1 MSEEEESQE
10 LVKADAA
17 AELEM
22 LGGQERGVGG
32 RLWSGFVKTKE
43 HRRFVEFCEACR
55 RSRRI
60 GICYGVSGVG
70 KTQSARQYTQWD
82 EIEPLLS
89 WHGVVQPRLSADNPR
104 PSAAFYAPTA
114 TVTARQMEK
123 DLALLRWSLRV
134 VGEAASSVPQAVE
147 TVEGMVRPGKIDLL
161 IIDEADR
168 LKSLALEVL
177 RDIYDR
183 NAMGLI
189 LLGLPGIERR
199 IAAYY
204 PQVQSRVGFVHQ
216 YRALD
221 RQEQSELIQKEI
233 RTLKSGGE
241 GKIEK
246 DAIALI
252 IRLTGGKFRQMESL
266 LEEIYRIMQINEDVD
281 VVSKEV
287 VEAAREQLA

>member
-161 IIDEADR
+161 IIDEAAYVPD
-168 LKSLALEVL
+168 SLYHALNPMLAV
-177 RDIYDR
+177 
-183 NAMGLI
+183 
-189 LLGLPGIERR
+189 
-199 IAAYY
+199 
-204 PQVQSRVGFVHQ
+204 
-216 YRALD
+216 
-221 RQEQSELIQKEI
+221 
-233 RTLKSGGE
+233 SGG
-241 GKIEK
+241 
-246 DAIALI
+246 ALW
-252 IRLTGGKFRQMESL
+252 LMSTPNGQSGFFRPGTTNTSAQALRAAVSSGDRRPHFLFLIFLAHASL
-266 LEEIYRIMQINEDVD
+266 QT
-281 VVSKEV
+281 
-287 VEAAREQLA
+287 